1 MGTTS
6 GFSSPGGLQGGRDV
20 LGCSFGVFFPSVP
33 GRLVQMAASSA
44 ATGPIRAAF
53 FDLDR
58 TLLRGGSAPVFADA
72 LRTLGVD
79 TPRIPGQDLILKL
92 YDLIGETKAG
102 MQLAKSAVSKA
113 SGLRR
118 DDVRS
123 AAHGAVD
130 TLLSNVQ
137 PYVRGLLAE
146 HRVAGDLIVLA
157 TTSPFDL
164 VAPFA
169 EALGFDAV
177 VATRYAEQEGTYT
190 GDVDGSFVWGPG
202 KLAAVQEW
210 AQANNVSLADSSAY
224 SDSYF
229 DAPLLGAVG
238 RPTAINPDMRLLAL
252 STLKGWPVR
261 WLDAPSGVPRLF
273 GVEPLD
279 VLRRLIRPE
288 FIPYARFSFEGVSNI
303 PSEGPVII
311 AANHRSY
318 FDPLALALLLARAGR
333 NGRFLAKKEVVN
345 APIVGQVVKAFGT
358 ISVDRGSGSSQPLD
372 VAAEALAAGEAI
384 VILPQG
390 TIPRGEAFF
399 DPNLVGRPGVARLA
413 SMTGAPIIPVG
424 LWGTE
429 KVWPRNAKLPNMTN
443 VTSPPLVQATAGK
456 PVKLKGTRKAITA
469 DTAKVM
475 DAISDLLPAESKKK
489 RQVSDTELRATMPS

>member
-1 MGTTS
+1 
-6 GFSSPGGLQGGRDV
+6 
-20 LGCSFGVFFPSVP
+20 
-33 GRLVQMAASSA
+33 MAAA
-44 ATGPIRAAF
+44 KKHADTTKVTAKKAGTKALTPRTAAF

-58 TLLRGGSAPVFADA
+58 TLLAGGSAPVFADT
-72 LRTLGVD
+72 LRSLGVD
-79 TPRIPGQDLILKL
+79 TPRVPGQDLFLKL
-92 YDLIGETKAG
+92 YDLVGETKAG
-102 MQLAKSAVSKA
+102 MQLARSAVTKA
-113 SGLRR
+113 AGLRR
-118 DDVRS
+118 EDVRN
-123 AAHGAVD
+123 AAHGSVEA
-130 TLLSNVQ
+130 LLIRVQ
-137 PYVRGLLAE
+137 PYVAAVLAE
-146 HRVAGDLIVLA
+146 HRLAGDMLVLA
-157 TTSPFDL
+157 TTSPYDL

-177 VATRYAEQEGTYT
+177 VATRYGENEGTYT
-190 GDVDGSFVWGPG
+190 GEIDGTFVWGPG

-210 AQANNVSLADSSAY
+210 SQQNNVSMGDSAAY

-252 STLKGWPVR
+252 SALKGWPVR

-279 VLRRLIRPE
+279 VLRRVIRPE
-288 FIPYARFSFEGVSNI
+288 FIPYARFSFEGVNNI
-303 PSEGPVII
+303 PSQGPVII

-345 APIVGQVVKAFGT
+345 APVVGQIVKAFGT
-358 ISVDRGSGSSQPLD
+358 ISVDRGSGSAQPLD
-372 VAAEALAAGEAI
+372 LAAQALAAGEVI

-399 DPNLVGRPGVARLA
+399 DPQLSGRPGVARLA
-413 SMTGAPIIPVG
+413 AMSGAPVIPVG

-429 KVWPRNAKLPNMTN
+429 RVWPRNAKVPNMAN
-443 VTSPPLVQATAGK
+443 VTSPPLVLAKAGK
-456 PVKLKGTRKAITA
+456 AVPMKNTRKSLAA
-469 DTAKVM
+469 DTDTIM
-475 DAISDLLPAESKKK
+475 EAISGLLPAESKKK
-489 RQVSDTELRATMPS
+489 RKVSEADLRATMPT